1 MEIKKKPGDIYAE
14 YADGKEYNT
23 NIGLY
28 ERVDKNWRFY
38 EGDQWHGVKAPNLAK
53 PVFNIIKRV
62 VNYFVA
68 MLVSDDIAVHLVP
81 FDDTEQNKVLTN
93 IIAREIDEV
102 IERSKIKAKMRIN
115 IRNCAID
122 GDTDMY
128 LNFDPDL
135 ETGHEY
141 KGDIAAEIM
150 DNVNVIFG
158 NPYNS
163 SVQEQPYIL
172 IVQRLYTKQVK
183 EMAEGWKVPKADID
197 RIVSDDESSLYS
209 AGLQDNQNNK
219 DLTTVITKLWKE
231 KKSVPMVRDGQ
242 IVRDPLTRE
251 PLTEQ
256 VSSVH
261 SIKVTRE
268 VVLKKETDMS
278 YKLYPIA
285 HMSWEKSRNSYH
297 GKSPLTHV
305 LPNQIFVNKIYAMAM
320 VYATNNAF
328 PRTVY
333 DNTKISKLTND
344 ITKAIAVPNMDLA
357 GKLMDSLRAPDFSNQ
372 VLNLAEQTISYTK
385 DTMGAS
391 DAALGN
397 VSNPDNT
404 SAIIAVQQASAVPL
418 EIQRLAYYDFIEDVV
433 RCIIDVMSTDY
444 GTRKVKITEQEA
456 EDLQAFQPV
465 FDQMGQPVVDPAT
478 GQPAMQLMTTIDIDF
493 DTLKHM
499 NYNLDVS
506 IGQSTFWNETTQIQ
520 TMDNLFS
527 KGIIT
532 DPVIYLEGIPDKYV
546 PNKAKIVEKLKE
558 AQRQQEMLA
567 QAQAQMA
574 AMPQTT
580 QM

>member
-135 ETGHEY
+135 ETGQEY

-231 KKSVPMVRDGQ
+231 KKAVPMVRDGQ
-242 IVRDPLTRE
+242 VVRDPLTRE

-344 ITKAIAVPNMDLA
+344 ISKAIAVPNMDLA

>member
-14 YADGKEYNT
+14 YADGKEYNA

-135 ETGHEY
+135 ETGQEY

-231 KKSVPMVRDGQ
+231 KKAVPMVRDGQ
-242 IVRDPLTRE
+242 VVRDPLTRE

-344 ITKAIAVPNMDLA
+344 ISKAIAVPNMDLA

>member
-1 MEIKKKPGDIYAE
+1 MRTAR
-14 YADGKEYNT
+14 

-135 ETGHEY
+135 ETGQEY

-231 KKSVPMVRDGQ
+231 KKAVPMVRDGQ
-242 IVRDPLTRE
+242 VVRDPLTRE

-344 ITKAIAVPNMDLA
+344 ISKAIAVPNMDLA